1 VQKRSFVAAFCLIL
15 TGCFNDSPT
24 LVVSNIMVD
33 EGQEAR
39 LRVALSKKSPYAVSV
54 NYVTQQGTAQEG
66 TDYTKR
72 TGQLNFSPGET
83 EKYVRLRTIT
93 SGTYQPKDK
102 KLFVAFSK
110 PSNLQLSDRRVTVSI
125 TNQIE
130 PVITIDK
137 DQLSVDA
144 GAEVELIATLSR
156 PSAIAVTAKCL
167 ITDISESTET
177 VIEDAVMRFEP
188 GESNKKIKIPTK
200 IDNTNQLKKNL
211 RIELSKPQ
219 QATLSDSVI
228 ANVTVKRPQQIE
240 QKHTP
245 EIVLP
250 AIPVWLNKPIE
261 PANPQPAN
269 KGEKAAKKVDSADK
283 TESDK
288 QNDSKTN
295 NDLTSGDGDKVTGD
309 DGAAKKEDTSDKG
322 EGIKSADGN
331 KQKDA
336 QDSVANPS
344 NKEAAPSQPEQTPV
358 SELDKTTDEDDK
370 GQDGDAQQLE
380 PANKGEKAAKKV
392 DSADK
397 TESDK
402 QNDSKTNN
410 DLTSGDG
417 DKVTGDDGAAKKED
431 TSDKGEGIK
440 SADGNKQ
447 KDAQETV
454 ADQPDLPED
463 EIKITV
469 SYSNPQVNE
478 GRKVIANVTLDQ
490 KPEPQQQVIV
500 EYQAVAD
507 NDSVTAGEDF
517 KSTFGQ
523 LIFNADNYLK
533 SQQIEVRTYYN
544 LDNENQKFK
553 TFKIEFS
560 KAVSYTSSNETISIK
575 NNGLPQKVDTLN
587 FKIKEFDK
595 IKTLSFEWVKYSDAS
610 YYRLLEKLKGK
621 KSYLPVA
628 RIDDTNTSSYEYTP
642 ALIALVGATYV
653 LEACVSDNQCVW
665 SNPVETKRLIN
676 KGIGYFKASN
686 VGKGDLFGHSVSLS
700 ADGKTLAVGAWQ
712 EASDQKGILSGTEID
727 SRDIRDSDLQNK
739 NTGAVYIFLLKNNV
753 WAQQAYITPENVGSK
768 DYFGYSVSLSA
779 NGDTLAVGATRED
792 SHASK
797 RTKFDNDR
805 YITNDDRDYA
815 DLSEEERKGFKNHG
829 YNSGAVYIFNRLD
842 NKWQESHFIKPDSV
856 EIGAKFGTVVDL
868 SADGKTLAVG
878 ARHGGGDEKRHGTAY
893 IFSLKKTEWTQDQ
906 IFAGE
911 NKQRGDDFG
920 FAVDLSG
927 NGKVLAVGAYTEEK
941 DLEEYDKDIN
951 NNGGVAYIFR
961 QNSNGTW
968 PAAYERRFVGQKQT
982 GYFGHAV
989 GLNYQGD
996 ILAIGARG
1004 EVSGAVYIYTYRDPV
1019 WSVSKENPLKASNG
1033 DLRDSFGASLSF
1045 SDDGTQLLV
1054 GASGESSGA
1063 SGIYSQQDSKINDKA
1078 GDNSL
1083 YGNGAAY
1090 LFVLSGS
1097 TWQQKAYIKP
1107 ARHQEN
1113 ISKDGAT
1120 EYGEYEHDYEQI
1132 TGYSQR
1138 FGGALSLSG
1147 DGQTLAIGA
1156 AQEQS
1161 EFKGISSGK
1170 QDSQQTNDKYR
1181 SGAVYVY

>member
-261 PANPQPAN
+261 PANPQ
-269 KGEKAAKKVDSADK
+269 
-283 TESDK
+283 
-288 QNDSKTN
+288 
-295 NDLTSGDGDKVTGD
+295 
-309 DGAAKKEDTSDKG
+309 
-322 EGIKSADGN
+322 
-331 KQKDA
+331 
-336 QDSVANPS
+336 
-344 NKEAAPSQPEQTPV
+344 
-358 SELDKTTDEDDK
+358 
-370 GQDGDAQQLE
+370 

-779 NGDTLAVGATRED
+779 NGDTLAVGATGED

>member
-1 VQKRSFVAAFCLIL
+1 
-15 TGCFNDSPT
+15 
-24 LVVSNIMVD
+24 M
-33 EGQEAR
+33 
-39 LRVALSKKSPYAVSV
+39 
-54 NYVTQQGTAQEG
+54 
-66 TDYTKR
+66 
-72 TGQLNFSPGET
+72 
-83 EKYVRLRTIT
+83 
-93 SGTYQPKDK
+93 
-102 KLFVAFSK
+102 
-110 PSNLQLSDRRVTVSI
+110 
-125 TNQIE
+125 
-130 PVITIDK
+130 
-137 DQLSVDA
+137 
-144 GAEVELIATLSR
+144 
-156 PSAIAVTAKCL
+156 
-167 ITDISESTET
+167 
-177 VIEDAVMRFEP
+177 
-188 GESNKKIKIPTK
+188 
-200 IDNTNQLKKNL
+200 
-211 RIELSKPQ
+211 
-219 QATLSDSVI
+219 
-228 ANVTVKRPQQIE
+228 
-240 QKHTP
+240 
-245 EIVLP
+245 
-250 AIPVWLNKPIE
+250 
-261 PANPQPAN
+261 
-269 KGEKAAKKVDSADK
+269 
-283 TESDK
+283 
-288 QNDSKTN
+288 
-295 NDLTSGDGDKVTGD
+295 
-309 DGAAKKEDTSDKG
+309 
-322 EGIKSADGN
+322 
-331 KQKDA
+331 
-336 QDSVANPS
+336 
-344 NKEAAPSQPEQTPV
+344 
-358 SELDKTTDEDDK
+358 
-370 GQDGDAQQLE
+370 
-380 PANKGEKAAKKV
+380 
-392 DSADK
+392 
-397 TESDK
+397 
-402 QNDSKTNN
+402 
-410 DLTSGDG
+410 
-417 DKVTGDDGAAKKED
+417 
-431 TSDKGEGIK
+431 
-440 SADGNKQ
+440 
-447 KDAQETV
+447 
-454 ADQPDLPED
+454 PED

-469 SYSNPQVNE
+469 LYSNPQVNE

-500 EYQAVAD
+500 EYQAVAA

-533 SQQIEVRTYYN
+533 SQQIGVRTYYN

-575 NNGLPQKVDTLN
+575 NNGLPRTVDTLN
-587 FKIKEFDK
+587 FEIKEFDK

-653 LEACVSDNQCVW
+653 LEACVSEDQCVW
-665 SNPVETKRLIN
+665 SNPVETARLIN

-686 VGKGDLFGHSVSLS
+686 VGRGDLFGHSVSLS

-727 SRDIRDSDLQNK
+727 SKDIKYPENK
-739 NTGAVYIFLLKNNV
+739 NTGAVYIFSLKDNV

-779 NGDTLAVGATRED
+779 NGDTLAVGATGED
-792 SHASK
+792 SHVSK
-797 RTKFDNDR
+797 RTKLDDDTYIITGDN
-805 YITNDDRDYA
+805 RDYS
-815 DLSEEERKGFKNHG
+815 DLSDEEKNQYKNHG
-829 YNSGAVYIFNRLD
+829 KNSGAVYTFKRLD
-842 NKWQESHFIKPDSV
+842 SEWQKSHFIKPDSIDINA
-856 EIGAKFGTVVDL
+856 EFGCSVDL

-878 ARHGGGDEKRHGTAY
+878 ARDGGGDEKKHGTAY
-893 IFSLKKTEWTQDQ
+893 IFSFKKTEWTQDQ
-906 IFAGE
+906 IFVGKNKKE
-911 NKQRGDDFG
+911 NDNFG

-927 NGKVLAVGAYTEEK
+927 NGKVLAVGAYSEE
-941 DLEEYDKDIN
+941 DEDDIN

-968 PAAYERRFVGQKQT
+968 PAGYERRFVGQKQT

-996 ILAIGARG
+996 ILAVGARG
-1004 EVSGAVYIYTYRDPV
+1004 EGAGLVYIYTYRDPV

-1063 SGIYSQQDSKINDKA
+1063 SGIYYSQQDSKINDKA

-1090 LFVLSGS
+1090 LFVLSNS

-1113 ISKDGAT
+1113 IFKDGAT
-1120 EYGEYEHDYEQI
+1120 EYGEDEHDYAKI

-1156 AQEQS
+1156 AQEHS